1 MRYFYV
7 TYSAEGATGACT
19 FSTNNFINHERF
31 KKEMLTNYPHLE
43 NVFILSWVEMTK
55 EDYLVFIKERQ

>member
-19 FSTNNFINHERF
+19 IIATKFMSHKQFKENILIERPNI
-31 KKEMLTNYPHLE
+31 KNP
-43 NVFILSWVEMTK
+43 FILSWIEMTE
-55 EDYLVFIKERQ
+55 EDYLVFNEE

>member
-19 FSTNNFINHERF
+19 VTVKKFINHKQF
-31 KKEMLTNYPHLE
+31 IKGIKESYPKL
-43 NVFILSWVEMTK
+43 NNIFILSWVEMTE
-55 EDYLVFIKERQ
+55 EDYLVFIEE